1 MPLTPHQIK
10 RRLFWYDVKTAIG
23 VILAIALGTAFA
35 FTGVAEVFAG
45 LFLFC
50 WYISRLRN
58 RKIYEASLGVG
69 RLHETLIRAIDVLQG
84 AQEFAAREYTGIWK
98 LCPTCQSPY
107 LEPNQLCMSL
117 RVVYPHKPTDPVPEP
132 NPYEW
137 SWHVANG
144 YLKPPAD
151 WPKRL
156 MYVDPMEPDLEAMR
170 KRARPYYEQYGNPLW
185 DAGYGNIPQ
194 WYKQRTQPHGP

>member
-1 MPLTPHQIK
+1 MPLSQGQIK
-10 RRLFWYDVKTAIG
+10 RKLFWYDFKTAIG

-45 LFLFC
+45 LFLFY

-69 RLHETLIRAIDVLQG
+69 RLHETMVRALAVLQG

-107 LEPNQLCMSL
+107 YPYKAQTNCVHRCVTFTLTGHVIQRRTRTHTSGLGTSL
-117 RVVYPHKPTDPVPEP
+117 TV
-132 NPYEW
+132 
-137 SWHVANG
+137 
-144 YLKPPAD
+144 
-151 WPKRL
+151 
-156 MYVDPMEPDLEAMR
+156 
-170 KRARPYYEQYGNPLW
+170 
-185 DAGYGNIPQ
+185 I
-194 WYKQRTQPHGP
+194 

>member
-1 MPLTPHQIK
+1 M
-10 RRLFWYDVKTAIG
+10 
-23 VILAIALGTAFA
+23 
-35 FTGVAEVFAG
+35 AEVFAG
-45 LFLFC
+45 LFLFY

-69 RLHETLIRAIDVLQG
+69 RLHETMVRALAVLQG

-107 LEPNQLCMSL
+107 YPYKGADDLCLSL
-117 RVVYPHKPTDPVPEP
+117 RDIYPHKPADPVPEP

-144 YLKPPAD
+144 YPKPPAD
-151 WPKRL
+151 WPKSF
-156 MYVDPMEPDLEAMR
+156 MYIDPMEPDLDAMR
-170 KRARPYYEQYGNPLW
+170 EKARPYYEQYGNPLW
-185 DAGYGNIPQ
+185 DLGYGRIPQ
-194 WYKQRTQPHGP
+194 WYKRRSQPHGP